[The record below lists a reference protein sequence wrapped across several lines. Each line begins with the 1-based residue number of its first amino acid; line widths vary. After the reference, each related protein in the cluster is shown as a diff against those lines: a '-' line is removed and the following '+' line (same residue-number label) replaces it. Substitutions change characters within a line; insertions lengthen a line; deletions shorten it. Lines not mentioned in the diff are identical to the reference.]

1 MPAFVYRVAR
11 PDGTTLEGQAEGENE
26 VEVRSRLE
34 SQGVLIFSI
43 RRLGRWSFV
52 GGIGLF
58 ARKTWS
64 LEEFLV
70 FNQEFLALLKAG
82 LPILKI
88 WDLLIERTRKPEVQK
103 TLRATRHDV
112 RGGASMSEA
121 LAHHPG
127 CFPELY
133 IATVRAGEQSGNLP
147 EVLQRY
153 ISYLKMMIGLRQ
165 KMTKALAYPAFLV
178 IVAMAVIAFLLMY
191 VLPTF
196 SAIYG
201 DVGSALPPA
210 TRFLIALVHSLQAHI
225 VVAVAAIVG
234 FAIAFRMWLRTKNGR
249 FVWDKAI
256 LRVPI
261 VGDALMKHYTIQF
274 SRTLATVL
282 SGGTPLVTALH
293 VVRGAVS
300 NQFLSA
306 NLITAVQRVRE
317 GGTLAAAMEERHLL
331 PRLALEMIGVGEE
344 TGSLESMLR
353 DVAELYEGDLDQQLS
368 RLTTWI
374 EPALLLVMGILVG
387 VIVIVMYLPIFQMAG
402 TVR

>member
-133 IATVRAGEQSGNLP
+133 TATVRAGEQSGNRP
-147 EVLQRY
+147 QVLQRY

-178 IVAMAVIAFLLMY
+178 VVGIAVVGFLLTY
-191 VLPTF
+191 VMPTF
-196 SAIYG
+196 VAVYGESAR
-201 DVGSALPPA
+201 SLPPA
-210 TRFLIALVHSLQAHI
+210 TQALIALVRSVQ
-225 VVAVAAIVG
+225 
-234 FAIAFRMWLRTKNGR
+234 
-249 FVWDKAI
+249 
-256 LRVPI
+256 
-261 VGDALMKHYTIQF
+261 
-274 SRTLATVL
+274 
-282 SGGTPLVTALH
+282 
-293 VVRGAVS
+293 
-300 NQFLSA
+300 A
-306 NLITAVQRVRE
+306 NLLTA
-317 GGTLAAAMEERHLL
+317 
-331 PRLALEMIGVGEE
+331 
-344 TGSLESMLR
+344 
-353 DVAELYEGDLDQQLS
+353 
-368 RLTTWI
+368 
-374 EPALLLVMGILVG
+374 
-387 VIVIVMYLPIFQMAG
+387 
-402 TVR
+402 